1 MKELPTETMFSKEDK
16 KIPNKF
22 EHIFNTK
29 NKVLNIYCT
38 AGYPRIDSTLTV
50 MRALQNSG
58 ADIIEI
64 GMPYSDPLADGPV
77 IQQSNSLALAN
88 GMSMELMF
96 QQLREGKS
104 EINIPVIL
112 MGYLNPVL
120 QYGIEKFCKDATS
133 AGVDGIILPDL
144 PMYEYQRFYRDIF
157 KKHNLHFIFLITPE
171 TSTSRIIKADGFSS
185 GFLYA
190 VSSSATTGNDSTLEV
205 QDDYLLKISELNLKN
220 PVLIGFGIRDNHS
233 FEVACKYASGAV
245 IGSAYIKAI
254 KDSEDIAHDTEI
266 FISSIREG

>member
-1 MKELPTETMFSKEDK
+1 M
-16 KIPNKF
+16 
-22 EHIFNTK
+22 
-29 NKVLNIYCT
+29 NIYCT

-157 KKHNLHFIFLITPE
+157 KNIISILYFLLHP
-171 TSTSRIIKADGFSS
+171 KQ
-185 GFLYA
+185 
-190 VSSSATTGNDSTLEV
+190 V
-205 QDDYLLKISELNLKN
+205 QA
-220 PVLIGFGIRDNHS
+220 G
-233 FEVACKYASGAV
+233 
-245 IGSAYIKAI
+245 
-254 KDSEDIAHDTEI
+254 
-266 FISSIREG
+266 